1 MQHYLV
7 NTNFL
12 VPEKWDG
19 TWEHLENKLNNMFP
33 KYTFKIKTDF
43 NKEGLITHGNISLY
57 ASSYE
62 LCSISC
68 SVLNLYQAYI
78 MFVDFFIKTM
88 NKASINGE
96 PLMEALLKGTFKGW
110 NVNLKLNDSINS

>member
-1 MQHYLV
+1 MQHYLI

-19 TWEHLENKLNNMFP
+19 TWEHLESKLNSIFSN
-33 KYTFKIKTDF
+33 YTFKVKASL
-43 NKEGLITHGNISLY
+43 NKEGLITHCNISLY

-68 SVLNLYQAYI
+68 SVLDLRQAYI
-78 MFVDFFIKTM
+78 IFVDFFIKTM
-88 NKASINGE
+88 NKARINEE
-96 PLMEALLKGTFKGW
+96 PLMESLLKGTFKGW
-110 NVNLKLNDSINS
+110 NVNLKLNDSINP